1 MVAMFHALSC
11 EVSAWPHSALGHLKC
26 GQWDGGAGFLFNR
39 FKFKKPQG
47 ASGFCMVS
55 AVLRG
60 SQATIVLELDS
71 AFQMA
76 QSGLARVG

>member
-1 MVAMFHALSC
+1 MFPALSC

-39 FKFKKPQG
+39 FKFKKPQV

-55 AVLRG
+55 AGLRG
-60 SQATIVLELDS
+60 PQAIVLELDS
-71 AFQMA
+71 VFQMA
-76 QSGLARVG
+76 QSSLARVG